1 MLEKERK
8 VKLFE
13 KLNKQLL
20 EEYKLKEEA
29 DIKND
34 KTEKEKTEF

>member
-20 EEYKLKEEA
+20 EEYKLKKED